1 MKSYTRRQLPV
12 SLSKALS
19 STSILSLLVEDHA

>member
-1 MKSYTRRQLPV
+1 MTI

-19 STSILSLLVEDHA
+19 SLLDYH

>member
-1 MKSYTRRQLPV
+1 MWVNMTI

-19 STSILSLLVEDHA
+19 SLLDYH